1 MPFIG
6 FLVVLLTAAGTIFF
20 ASKKVRTK
28 YPPAFRKIPAI
39 GKLRRAIGLAVED
52 GTRMHVSL
60 GNASLT
66 DPANTSAFV
75 GLSSLHRLGQLSST
89 SDQPPICTSGN
100 GGFMLLS
107 QDVLKAV
114 SAETN
119 TRELYDP
126 DHGQLTGITPFS
138 YAVGAMDV
146 LREPGVS
153 ANILIGNFGTEAGF
167 LSTTSEA
174 NTDFTL
180 AASDS
185 ITAQS
190 IFLATTKDVLIGEE
204 LYAIPAYLAYNPIHL
219 ASLRVEDILRWL
231 VGIALIAGAILKLLG
246 IL

>member
-6 FLVVLLTAAGTIFF
+6 FLIVILTTVGTILF
-20 ASKKVRTK
+20 ASKRVRAK
-28 YPPAFRKIPAI
+28 YPPVFRKIAAI
-39 GKLRRAIGLAVED
+39 AKLRRAIGLSVED
-52 GTRMHVSL
+52 GTRIHVTL
-60 GNASLT
+60 GSANLT

-89 SDQPPICTSGN
+89 SDQPPVCTSGN
-100 GGFMLLS
+100 GGLTLLS
-107 QDVLKAV
+107 KDVLRAV
-114 SAETN
+114 SVETN

-138 YAVGAMDV
+138 YAVGAMDI
-146 LREPGVS
+146 LHEPGIS
-153 ANILIGNFGTEAGF
+153 ANVLIGNFGTEAGF
-167 LSTTSEA
+167 FSTISES

-190 IFLATTKDVLIGEE
+190 IFFATTRDVLIGEE
-204 LYAIPAYLAYNPIHL
+204 LYAIPAYLAYSPIHL
-219 ASLRVEDILRWL
+219 ASLQVQDLLRWL